1 MRMTALRAAAERGA
15 AAGGACPRLVLSSMI
30 NRDVLDNGLTLLT
43 ESMPD
48 VRSVSIGVWLTH
60 GSRHEGDADA
70 GIAHFTEHM
79 LFKGTTS
86 RSAELIAQQVDS
98 MGGQL
103 DAFTAKE
110 CASYYVK
117 VLDEHLPR
125 AVDLLSD
132 LLLRPAFHA
141 EDLRREAQVIIEEIK
156 MVEDTPDDLVHE
168 LFARG
173 FWPGHPLGRSILGS
187 PASVGG
193 ITTDSLRAF
202 FGRSYVAGNLVVAVA
217 GNIEHEPIRDLIGR
231 AFGDLPILDEPAV
244 ERPPAVQ
251 TGLSVQH
258 KAIEQSHVCLGTR
271 AYSQTHTDRYPLYVL
286 NTVLGGSMSSRLFQ
300 NIRERRG
307 LAYAVSSGLESY
319 RDTGMLTVYVGCG
332 AGAVPEVI
340 DLVVAEMRD
349 LAREPLPD
357 EELQRAK
364 DHLKGSLVLGLEST
378 ASRMSQL
385 ARSEIYFGRQ
395 IGVDENLCRVDG
407 IAAED
412 VQRVASDLFSK
423 GNLAATV
430 LGPEDGPI
438 PSAGQLEL

>member
-1 MRMTALRAAAERGA
+1 MHT
-15 AAGGACPRLVLSSMI
+15 
-30 NRDVLDNGLTLLT
+30 RDVFDNGLTLLA
-43 ESMPD
+43 EPMPD
-48 VRSVSIGVWLTH
+48 VRSVSIGAWLTH

-86 RSAELIAQQVDS
+86 RSAETIAQQVDS

-132 LLLRPAFHA
+132 LLLRPAFHDA
-141 EDLRREAQVIIEEIK
+141 DIRREAQVVLEEIK

-168 LFARG
+168 LFTRR

-187 PASVGG
+187 PDSVSG
-193 ITTDSLRAF
+193 ITNDSLRAF
-202 FGRSYVAGNLVVAVA
+202 FQRSYVAGNLVVAVA
-217 GNIEHEPIRDLIGR
+217 GNVEHGPLRDLIGR
-231 AFGDLPILDEPAV
+231 AFDDLPAQAEPAV
-244 ERPPAVQ
+244 ESPPAVQ
-251 TGLSVQH
+251 PGLSVQR

-271 AYSQTHTDRYPLYVL
+271 GYAQAHADRYPSYVL

-319 RDTGMLTVYVGCG
+319 RDTGMLAVYVGC
-332 AGAVPEVI
+332 AAAAVPQVI
-340 DLVVAEMRD
+340 DLVAAEMRA
-349 LAREPLPD
+349 LAREPLPG

-395 IGVDENLCRVDG
+395 ISVDESLSRVDA
-407 IAAED
+407 ITADD
-412 VQRVASDLFSK
+412 VQRVAADLFSN

-430 LGPEDGPI
+430 LGPEDGPV
-438 PSAGQLEL
+438 PSAEQLAL